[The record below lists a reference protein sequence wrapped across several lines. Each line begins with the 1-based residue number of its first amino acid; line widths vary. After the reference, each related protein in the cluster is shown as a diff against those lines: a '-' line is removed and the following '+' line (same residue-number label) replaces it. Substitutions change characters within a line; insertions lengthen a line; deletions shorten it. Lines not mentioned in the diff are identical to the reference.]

1 MKKELGGLFFIGV
14 LILSS
19 CIFIRADIFG
29 INWGSSEGEINVGGI
44 TPGLEPPSA
53 EAEEGGGGG
62 GGGTITPSVEEG
74 FTVSPTLIATK
85 VTKGQ
90 ASQEKLTITN
100 TGKTSLTINISVESL
115 GKYVFPEETSFT
127 ISSGEIKNIILNIY
141 VPESEDINFSQG
153 KINVQHKDTIKS
165 ADIVL
170 DIREKSAL
178 FDLKTTL
185 LKKILFQGQKAFA
198 DITVLNLGDLKNI
211 DVSLEMSLID
221 ENKTVYDIKKEMFA
235 INDSYEG
242 EFFLTIP
249 KDIDL
254 GNYVFHSKVSYQ
266 NVTAESYD
274 TFEVIKLFI
283 NFALIIFYL
292 SIAILLTLITLV
304 SIVLRNKLRT

>member
-1 MKKELGGLFFIGV
+1 M
-14 LILSS
+14 
-19 CIFIRADIFG
+19 
-29 INWGSSEGEINVGGI
+29 
-44 TPGLEPPSA
+44 
-53 EAEEGGGGG
+53 
-62 GGGTITPSVEEG
+62 
-74 FTVSPTLIATK
+74 
-85 VTKGQ
+85 
-90 ASQEKLTITN
+90 
-100 TGKTSLTINISVESL
+100 
-115 GKYVFPEETSFT
+115 
-127 ISSGEIKNIILNIY
+127 
-141 VPESEDINFSQG
+141 
-153 KINVQHKDTIKS
+153 
-165 ADIVL
+165 
-170 DIREKSAL
+170 
-178 FDLKTTL
+178 
-185 LKKILFQGQKAFA
+185 
-198 DITVLNLGDLKNI
+198 NLGDLKNI